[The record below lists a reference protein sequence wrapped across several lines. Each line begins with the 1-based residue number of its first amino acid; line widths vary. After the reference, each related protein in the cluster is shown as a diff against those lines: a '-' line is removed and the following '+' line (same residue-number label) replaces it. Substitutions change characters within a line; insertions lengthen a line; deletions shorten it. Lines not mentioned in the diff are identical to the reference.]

1 MRVAL
6 FGGSFD
12 PPHVGHQLACLYVL
26 LTYPVDEVWMIP
38 VFRHAFD
45 KRSAP
50 YAHRVAMCERAAAA
64 IGPAVRVSRIE
75 QELAGPSYTLLTV
88 RALKER
94 HPEHDFALVIGADL
108 IKERER
114 WYGWPELSQ
123 LVPFLVLSRG
133 GVPRVPGAPLV
144 AGDQFHQ
151 EGIELPEVC
160 STAVRA
166 RLRAG
171 KLPHGWVAREVLSY
185 IREQGLYRA
194 AESGEAPGGESAP
207 AGQSLHRPQHHPAAA
222 GDDER
227 GNK

>member
-50 YAHRVAMCERAAAA
+50 FFHRVAMCERAAAA
-64 IGPAVRVSRIE
+64 IGPAVRVSTIE

-114 WYGWPELSQ
+114 WYGWPELAQ
-123 LVPFLVLSRG
+123 LVPFLVLARG
-133 GVPRVPGAPLV
+133 GVQREEGARPA
-144 AGDQFHQ
+144 AGDQLHE

-166 RLRAG
+166 RLHAG
-171 KLPHGWVAREVLSY
+171 KLPHGWVARGVLSY
-185 IREQGLYRA
+185 IREHGLYRP
-194 AESGEAPGGESAP
+194 ELRPEAF
-207 AGQSLHRPQHHPAAA
+207 
-222 GDDER
+222 GDDEQ
-227 GNK
+227 GSK

>member
-50 YAHRVAMCERAAAA
+50 FVHRVAMCERAAAA
-64 IGPAVRVSRIE
+64 IGPAVRVSTIE

-88 RALKER
+88 RALKQR

-114 WYGWPELSQ
+114 WYGWPELAQ
-123 LVPFLVLSRG
+123 LVPFLILARG
-133 GVPRVPGAPLV
+133 GVAREKLQLH
-144 AGDQFHQ
+144 DQGH
-151 EGIELPEVC
+151 EEELELPEVC

-166 RLRAG
+166 RLHQG
-171 KLPHGWVAREVLSY
+171 KLPHGWVARAVLSY

-194 AESGEAPGGESAP
+194 AASPEAPGQQAAP
-207 AGQSLHRPQHHPAAA
+207 QSRSGHRPELRPEAS
-222 GDDER
+222 GDEER
-227 GNK
+227 GSK